1 MWKRWL
7 AITQLCIKLNPFLY
21 LARRNLYLAWMER
34 ASPLSIY
41 LPAILSSIIAELA
54 TDCAHAHT
62 ECLQYE
68 CIAKVTKVILWLYA
82 ECIAKVTKV
91 ILWLCSITM

>member
-1 MWKRWL
+1 
-7 AITQLCIKLNPFLY
+7 
-21 LARRNLYLAWMER
+21 MER

-41 LPAILSSIIAELA
+41 LPAVLSSIIAELA

-68 CIAKVTKVILWLYA
+68 YIAKVTKVIQ
-82 ECIAKVTKV
+82 
-91 ILWLCSITM
+91 WLCTVTM